1 MRNEDAQI
9 YLALSCI
16 LMMLAAPISAQDLQK
31 GLEAYRSSDYKTALK
46 EWKPLAERG
55 IVRRNIGL
63 VCYMDMVKVFIRII
77 RRRQNGTS

>member
-1 MRNEDAQI
+1 MRMHRFM
-9 YLALSCI
+9 LALSCI
-16 LMMLAAPISAQDLQK
+16 LTMLTAPISAQDLQK

-55 IVRRNIGL
+55 NSKAQYWLGVLYGL
-63 VCYMDMVKVFIRII
+63 VKVFIRII